1 MALLCC
7 FKCQIH
13 CALRKADFL
22 HASLVNFITRKE
34 KALLNKDLTTT
45 KTDIA
50 EEGHVIKAGPIIP
63 VAKEPGALI
72 GLSWVMCPPIAYD
85 WQLAAQTA

>member
-22 HASLVNFITRKE
+22 YASLVNFTTRKE

-45 KTDIA
+45 KSDTAD
-50 EEGHVIKAGPIIP
+50 EGYVIKAGPIIP
-63 VAKEPGALI
+63 VGKEPGALI
-72 GLSWVMCPPIAYD
+72 GLSWVMCP
-85 WQLAAQTA
+85 